1 MSRKKTGENLIA
13 QNKKAK
19 HDYFVEDTYEA
30 GLVLTGTEI
39 KSVRAHGVQ
48 IIDAFVRIKDG
59 EAWVHNM
66 HIAEFKGGNRFNHT
80 PDRTRKLLLHKKE
93 ISRLTG
99 ATQQAGYSLIPL
111 KVYLKGGY
119 AKLLVGVCKGKKNYD
134 KRQDLKEKD
143 AKRQIERALKTS
155 NQRFD

>member
-1 MSRKKTGENLIA
+1 MSTKKNNENLIA
-13 QNKKAK
+13 QNKKAR

-39 KSVRAHGVQ
+39 KSVRARGVQ
-48 IIDAFVRIKDG
+48 IVDAFVRVKDN

-80 PDRTRKLLLHKKE
+80 PDRARKLLLHKKE
-93 ISRLTG
+93 ISRLIG
-99 ATQQAGYSLIPL
+99 SSQQAGYSLIPL
-111 KVYLKGGY
+111 KIYLKDGY
-119 AKLLVGVCKGKKNYD
+119 AKLLVGVCKGKKKYD

-143 AKRQIERALKTS
+143 AKLEMAKALKAK
-155 NQRFD
+155 NYG

>member
-1 MSRKKTGENLIA
+1 MSTKKADESLVA
-13 QNKKAK
+13 QNKKAR
-19 HDYFVEDTYEA
+19 HDYFVEETYEA

-39 KSVRAHGVQ
+39 KSIRARTVQ
-48 IIDAFVRIKDG
+48 IADAYVRIKDG
-59 EAWVHNM
+59 EAWIYNM
-66 HIAEFKGGNRFNHT
+66 HIAEFKGGNRFNHV

-93 ISRLTG
+93 ISKLFG
-99 ATQQAGYSLIPL
+99 SQQQSGYSLIPL

-143 AKRQIERALKTS
+143 AKRDIEKALKAQ
-155 NQRFD
+155 NHG

>member
-1 MSRKKTGENLIA
+1 MSTKKTGENLIA
-13 QNKKAK
+13 QNKKAR

-48 IIDAFVRIKDG
+48 IADAFVRIKDN
-59 EAWVHNM
+59 EAWVVGM

-93 ISRLTG
+93 ISRLIG
-99 ATQQAGYSLIPL
+99 ASQQAGYSLIPL
-111 KVYLKGGY
+111 KIYLKAGY
-119 AKLLVGVCKGKKNYD
+119 AKLLVGVCRGKKNYD
-134 KRQDLKEKD
+134 KRQDLKAKD
-143 AKRQIERALKTS
+143 AKRDIEKALKAR
-155 NQRFD
+155 NYG

>member
-1 MSRKKTGENLIA
+1 MSHKKTDENLIA
-13 QNKKAK
+13 QNKKAR
-19 HDYFVEDTYEA
+19 HDYFVEETYEA

-39 KSVRAHGVQ
+39 KSVRAHTVQ
-48 IIDAFVRIKDG
+48 LVDAYVQVKNGEAFVY
-59 EAWVHNM
+59 NM

-93 ISRLTG
+93 IAKLQG
-99 ATQQAGYSLIPL
+99 VAQQAGYSLIPL
-111 KVYLKGGY
+111 KVYLKNGY

-143 AKRQIERALKTS
+143 AKRDIEKAMKSR
-155 NQRFD
+155 DY

>member
-1 MSRKKTGENLIA
+1 MSAKKIDENLIA
-13 QNKKAK
+13 QNKKAR

-39 KSVRAHGVQ
+39 KSVRAHSVQ
-48 IIDAFVRIKDG
+48 IVDAFVQIRNG

-66 HIAEFKGGNRFNHT
+66 HIAEFKGGNRFNHV
-80 PDRTRKLLLHKKE
+80 PDRARKLLLHKKE
-93 ISRLTG
+93 ISNLLG
-99 ATQQAGYSLIPL
+99 AQQQAGYSLIPL
-111 KVYLKGGY
+111 KVYLKSGY

-143 AKRQIERALKTS
+143 AKRDMEKALKTR
-155 NQRFD
+155 NYG